1 MTLSRLRLA
10 GAAAIAAATLLAAL
24 PPARAAGPA
33 IQADGP
39 PAQTVGIA
47 VPAGR
52 IDAALGRLDDL
63 VAAILDRSKVPG
75 LAVAVVR
82 DGRTVY
88 AKGFGVRRVGAPET
102 VDSET
107 VFQIA
112 SLSKAVGATVVA
124 AQVTAG
130 QVAWDMPVTTALPW
144 FALADP
150 WVTRH
155 VTVGDLY
162 AHRSGL
168 PDHAGDDLED
178 LGFGR
183 QAILERLRLLPLA
196 PFRAS
201 YAYTNFGLT
210 AAAEAVAAA
219 SGMDWAT
226 LSETAL
232 YAPLGMTRT
241 SSRFADF
248 AGRDNRADGHTLTPE
263 GFRPLF
269 VRQPDAQS
277 PAGGVSASVRDM
289 ATWMS
294 LVLQGGEAGGRQ
306 LIDTQALLPAIT
318 AEVIASPTPA
328 ATARTELYGFGFG
341 VGSDPSG
348 RTVLTHS
355 GGFYQ
360 GTGTNFLMIPS
371 LGLGIVV
378 LSNGSPVGAVEALGR
393 EFADLVQYGEITRDW
408 YAGYNPRI
416 MPMSAPAGSLADM
429 AAPASPAPPLPL
441 ADYAGDYE
449 NAYFG
454 TLQVVEQDG
463 GLAAILGP
471 KGMTFPLR
479 HWDGNRF
486 AFVPAGENA
495 PLGSLSAVDFGQ
507 DAAGRIASVTV
518 EHLNAAGQG
527 RFLRP

>member
-1 MTLSRLRLA
+1 
-10 GAAAIAAATLLAAL
+10 
-24 PPARAAGPA
+24 
-33 IQADGP
+33 
-39 PAQTVGIA
+39 
-47 VPAGR
+47 GR

-210 AAAEAVAAA
+210 AAAEAV
-219 SGMDWAT
+219 
-226 LSETAL
+226 
-232 YAPLGMTRT
+232 
-241 SSRFADF
+241 
-248 AGRDNRADGHTLTPE
+248 
-263 GFRPLF
+263 
-269 VRQPDAQS
+269 
-277 PAGGVSASVRDM
+277 
-289 ATWMS
+289 
-294 LVLQGGEAGGRQ
+294 
-306 LIDTQALLPAIT
+306 
-318 AEVIASPTPA
+318 
-328 ATARTELYGFGFG
+328 
-341 VGSDPSG
+341 
-348 RTVLTHS
+348 
-355 GGFYQ
+355 
-360 GTGTNFLMIPS
+360 
-371 LGLGIVV
+371 
-378 LSNGSPVGAVEALGR
+378 
-393 EFADLVQYGEITRDW
+393 
-408 YAGYNPRI
+408 
-416 MPMSAPAGSLADM
+416 
-429 AAPASPAPPLPL
+429 
-441 ADYAGDYE
+441 
-449 NAYFG
+449 
-454 TLQVVEQDG
+454 
-463 GLAAILGP
+463 
-471 KGMTFPLR
+471 
-479 HWDGNRF
+479 
-486 AFVPAGENA
+486 
-495 PLGSLSAVDFGQ
+495 
-507 DAAGRIASVTV
+507 
-518 EHLNAAGQG
+518 
-527 RFLRP
+527 